1 MFDKHIHVLGA
12 LDIGVK
18 EETIFCCHEV
28 YILHAFITCTN
39 TTDTILTNI
48 KKNWAFNSL
57 ETMEIGKGNNFDPYR
72 HRNASFILCDFLSGS
87 WKKGTDFHVYMALHT
102 A

>member
-18 EETIFCCHEV
+18 EETIFCCHEA

-48 KKNWAFNSL
+48 KKN
-57 ETMEIGKGNNFDPYR
+57 
-72 HRNASFILCDFLSGS
+72 
-87 WKKGTDFHVYMALHT
+87 
-102 A
+102 